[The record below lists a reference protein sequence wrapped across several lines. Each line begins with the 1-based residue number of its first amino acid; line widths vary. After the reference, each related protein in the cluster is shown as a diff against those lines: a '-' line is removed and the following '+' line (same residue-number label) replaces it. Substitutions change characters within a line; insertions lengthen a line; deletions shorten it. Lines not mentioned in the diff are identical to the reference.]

1 MTRVLVTGATGFLG
15 GHILAA
21 LAGDPALTLVAACR
35 RPEQLDAAFTGEARV
50 GDLTDPGYRREVV
63 RDVDVVCHAGTWAAF
78 WGHRA
83 LERERF
89 HTPALDLLER
99 SVDAGVGRFVLA
111 STVAAGASG
120 PITTTTQRDAA
131 PPPARFWPHLDLL
144 MDLERQMRER
154 ATAATR
160 MVTLRLG
167 HFVGPGNVIGLV
179 PALAPRLRTR
189 LVPWLAGG
197 GARLPLVTGGDLGRA
212 FACAAR
218 ADLAEPF
225 DAFAICGPE
234 FPTAREVISFVARE
248 IGVPPPRF
256 SVPYAAAHALAALSE
271 LVNPVG
277 PGPAPFLTRSTV
289 HLARDWWCPDERAR
303 TVLGYEP
310 TGDWRPAARA
320 ALAEAGDG
328 WPRLRQ
334 D

>member
-1 MTRVLVTGATGFLG
+1 MTRVLVTGASGFLG

-21 LAGDPALTLVAACR
+21 LRKDPAVTVVAACR
-35 RPEQLDAAFTGEARV
+35 RPERLGDAFAGEMRA

-63 RDVDVVCHAGTWAAF
+63 RDVDVLCHAGTWAAF
-78 WGHRA
+78 WGHRP

-89 HTPALDLLER
+89 HGPALDLLAR
-99 SVDAGVGRFVLA
+99 AVDAGVGRFILA
-111 STVAAGASG
+111 STVAAGAPG
-120 PITTTTQRDAA
+120 PIATTADRDAA
-131 PPPARFWPHLDLL
+131 PRAARFWPHLDLL
-144 MDLERQMRER
+144 MDLERHMRER

-167 HFVGPGNVIGLV
+167 HFVGPGNAIGLV

-189 LVPWLAGG
+189 VVPWLGG
-197 GARLPLVTGGDLGRA
+197 GRARFPLITGEDLGRA

-218 ADLAEPF
+218 ADLPEPF

-256 SVPYAAAHALAALSE
+256 SVPYAAAHALAALCE
-271 LVNPVG
+271 LTNPLV

-289 HLARDWWCPDERAR
+289 HLARDWWCPDERAK
-303 TVLGYEP
+303 TVLGYEA

-320 ALAEAGDG
+320 ALAETGGA